1 MSTRKQSAAARNHE
15 YDCSERLSTGSSLV
29 LLELRNH
36 RACNRSGAFTFIAC
50 DGGNHRFATGTPP
63 ACSLPEHR
71 QRFAEYEA
79 IIVRRADV
87 GDLIVIQEPNAT
99 AAVLDAAT
107 RTLLRV
113 RAAQIQRREPDGQYK
128 GRAAAEVTIGV
139 RRSVAPA
146 DWQRRNG
153 PKAEEV
159 VKKLKAAPY
168 RSIDGFGQV
177 RALSFYPPRV
187 SR

>member
-1 MSTRKQSAAARNHE
+1 MTVASACRLARVWF
-15 YDCSERLSTGSSLV
+15 CLSCAITAPAIGQERLLSSPV
-29 LLELRNH
+29 TV
-36 RACNRSGAFTFIAC
+36 AIIG
-50 DGGNHRFATGTPP
+50 
-63 ACSLPEHR
+63 SLPEHR